1 MSVVLHHVHAQFVAI
16 LQRRT
21 IRATIIINM
30 KLGIPSMTTA
40 LTIRQESESEH
51 APPRHTHTISQQQL
65 KPSLRV

>member
-21 IRATIIINM
+21 IRAAIIINM
-30 KLGIPSMTTA
+30 KLGIPSVTTA